1 MRKLALLVAAL
12 VAAVGAPSAFGH
24 NAGHIILPDGSCLEV
39 GSNKEGPF
47 VPEQNPNQNTT
58 TDPGRLDLIPGPGD
72 QYGARFAANQGN
84 TPILPGN
91 CPA

>member
-1 MRKLALLVAAL
+1 VRMRKFALIAVAL
-12 VAAVGAPSAFGH
+12 VAGVGAPSALGH

-39 GSNKEGPF
+39 GSNKDAPIVAEPA
-47 VPEQNPNQNTT
+47 
-58 TDPGRLDLIPGPGD
+58 PGDLATGQLDLIPGPGD
-72 QYGARFAANQGN
+72 QYGARFAADQGN